1 MREEK
6 QSRIEREAVVGAEC
20 RARLVQRHEDEGV
33 GDTTER
39 QLSKSSHKG
48 TEELSNFVTE

>member
-6 QSRIEREAVVGAEC
+6 QSRIEREAVVG
-20 RARLVQRHEDEGV
+20 ARLVQRHEDEGV